1 MSSSISEEKERS
13 KDEEQ
18 ALIARASKGD
28 HVAFQKLVER
38 YQGRMFAVALQFAN
52 DRDRAEELVQ
62 EALVRAWTN
71 LPRFQ
76 GGASFFTWVYRIM
89 HNLNID
95 HHRRQ
100 QRRKVGEYDDSVGRA
115 IVEHGVGHAGQP
127 LEDGARATHRAQ
139 LRQLISTGLE
149 QISEAHRQIL
159 VLREIEELSY
169 EEIAEAIGVPKG
181 TVMSRLFHARRKLLE
196 VMQPMLERE
205 DIHVEG

>member
-1 MSSSISEEKERS
+1 M
-13 KDEEQ
+13 
-18 ALIARASKGD
+18 
-28 HVAFQKLVER
+28 
-38 YQGRMFAVALQFAN
+38 ALQFAN

-115 IVEHGVGHAGQP
+115 IIEHGVVTLANP
-127 LEDGARATHRAQ
+127 SKMAPSSDAPSSAPPINFDRPRTNLRGASSNPRAA
-139 LRQLISTGLE
+139 
-149 QISEAHRQIL
+149 
-159 VLREIEELSY
+159 
-169 EEIAEAIGVPKG
+169 
-181 TVMSRLFHARRKLLE
+181 
-196 VMQPMLERE
+196 
-205 DIHVEG
+205 

>member
-28 HVAFQKLVER
+28 HAAFQKLVER

-100 QRRKVGEYDDSVGRA
+100 KRRQTGEYDDGVGRN
-115 IVEHGVGHAGQP
+115 VVQHGVGHAGQP
-127 LEDGARATHRAQ
+127 MEDGATATHRSQ
-139 LRQLISTGLE
+139 LRGIIAEGLQE
-149 QISEAHRQIL
+149 LSDAHREIL
-159 VLREIEELSY
+159 VLREVEELSY
-169 EEIAEAIGVPKG
+169 EEIAEALAVPKG
-181 TVMSRLFHARRKLLE
+181 TVMSRLFHARRKLHAVLKPVLDE
-196 VMQPMLERE
+196 E
-205 DIHVEG
+205 DIHVSG